1 MSSTTSSP
9 KRIDKV
15 SSDSLTL
22 GYDLLSNLTYMAVL
36 AIGYLPREQIL
47 DRCSRQVF
55 KTAIFFGYS
64 RMLAKYLGFE
74 YTRAFQ
80 MVAEKARASNV
91 KSLLLR
97 FAASISSGES
107 EREFVVQEASTEAE
121 RYSNEYERGVEN
133 LRKWTDAYAAVLIS
147 VTLIMVVSLVS
158 TMMGSLNQMFIV
170 IMAMVLVVV
179 TAIGIFVIYKVAPI
193 EQITYE
199 GSQIVTRHRR
209 KARRLCLVVPVG
221 LVLALLIAPQ
231 FGLVAGASVAF
242 LIIGVALL
250 PAGFYALK
258 DDSSV
263 NKVDDEL
270 AMFLRSMGNVA
281 GSTGIT
287 LTESLKRIDKKS
299 MGSLEPHIE
308 RLHTRLA
315 AGLPVDDCW
324 EAFRAETGSELVNRG
339 SRMLVDGSGLG
350 GMPERVGEI
359 SSSYVL
365 RVTQLRAKRKLT
377 ASTFTFLTIPMH
389 ATMTFILMF
398 VLEIITNFNTK
409 LSGASGDLV
418 GTTKTGIEVPSS
430 LQMPPGV
437 SLPAEGDLTG
447 GLDIFDTDD
456 MGLATMAI
464 VFVVAVLTVANAL
477 APKFA
482 AGGSNLKILPTLGVM
497 CLISGFILGVVPKVT
512 GKIFDI

>member
-409 LSGASGDLV
+409 LQHQAQWRVRGPRGHNQNRHRGTFLITDASGCF
-418 GTTKTGIEVPSS
+418 
-430 LQMPPGV
+430 
-437 SLPAEGDLTG
+437 PACRGRSHRR
-447 GLDIFDTDD
+447 
-456 MGLATMAI
+456 
-464 VFVVAVLTVANAL
+464 
-477 APKFA
+477 
-482 AGGSNLKILPTLGVM
+482 AGH
-497 CLISGFILGVVPKVT
+497 FRHR
-512 GKIFDI
+512 

>member
-1 MSSTTSSP
+1 M
-9 KRIDKV
+9 
-15 SSDSLTL
+15 
-22 GYDLLSNLTYMAVL
+22 
-36 AIGYLPREQIL
+36 
-47 DRCSRQVF
+47 
-55 KTAIFFGYS
+55 
-64 RMLAKYLGFE
+64 
-74 YTRAFQ
+74 
-80 MVAEKARASNV
+80 
-91 KSLLLR
+91 
-97 FAASISSGES
+97 
-107 EREFVVQEASTEAE
+107 
-121 RYSNEYERGVEN
+121 
-133 LRKWTDAYAAVLIS
+133 
-147 VTLIMVVSLVS
+147 S